1 MIKTLDIE
9 SDKESKVTCY
19 VSTSSGRNGNF
30 NLLIKVFVSDFFGG
44 KKVGENKVNRLH
56 QDSSPV
62 DGVEGEEM
70 MLGGK
75 LLVGQHVLDGKVQI
89 VGRALHFRI

>member
-1 MIKTLDIE
+1 
-9 SDKESKVTCY
+9 
-19 VSTSSGRNGNF
+19 
-30 NLLIKVFVSDFFGG
+30 
-44 KKVGENKVNRLH
+44 
-56 QDSSPV
+56 
-62 DGVEGEEM
+62 M